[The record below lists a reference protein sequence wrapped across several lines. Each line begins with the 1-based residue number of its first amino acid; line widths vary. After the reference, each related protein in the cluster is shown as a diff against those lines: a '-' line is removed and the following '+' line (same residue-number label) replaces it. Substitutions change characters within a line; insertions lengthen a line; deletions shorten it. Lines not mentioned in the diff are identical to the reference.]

1 MTNIFNIEEQ
11 SRLQRIVND
20 YRAIYEQASYLAI
33 QIEKMDSEMQE
44 LIQKK
49 DTLKDEETT
58 IYNEAS
64 VRTAIDIEEVKKEAA
79 EIVLANQV
87 NTSPISKN

>member
-33 QIEKMDSEMQE
+33 QIEKMESEMQE

-79 EIVLANQV
+79 EIVLTNQV

>member
-33 QIEKMDSEMQE
+33 QIEKMESEMQE

>member
-1 MTNIFNIEEQ
+1 MTNIFNTEEQ

-33 QIEKMDSEMQE
+33 QIEKMESEMQE